1 MRSTTVCAPMMDL
14 LLLFVK
20 SEALLRPV
28 PPTANP
34 AGDSA
39 AAVVLVVSVPLATE
53 TPERLGSVGA
63 QVKQAPVPQVYVRR
77 EGPADG
83 DEDLSCLVLLS
94 CCATAGGLLHLRV
107 P

>member
-1 MRSTTVCAPMMDL
+1 MKEPGGRVICVVGGTGIGVGDDVGATETGGLVWEFP
-14 LLLFVK
+14 F
-20 SEALLRPV
+20 V

-77 EGPADG
+77 
-83 DEDLSCLVLLS
+83 
-94 CCATAGGLLHLRV
+94 
-107 P
+107 

>member
-1 MRSTTVCAPMMDL
+1 MLLYPVDLPFPVLVDTLESQASWIPCMMRSTTVCAPMMDL

-77 EGPADG
+77 
-83 DEDLSCLVLLS
+83 
-94 CCATAGGLLHLRV
+94 
-107 P
+107 